1 MDSVILTDGPMET
14 ILIGLSKLLVQTN
27 VNPDKD
33 FLVTIKDLYQIQWKI
48 FSAP

>member
-1 MDSVILTDGPMET
+1 MLTDGPMDT
-14 ILIGLSKLLVQTN
+14 ILVKTN

-33 FLVTIKDLYQIQWKI
+33 FLATTWDSDPDKIQWKI